1 MKKIAIIG
9 CGISGLYFAN
19 QLQNKK
25 IYDYTIYEKKSELD
39 LNDGYGIQLSVN
51 SIKLLN
57 EIGFKNIAAKIYN
70 FIKRNKNQILKK
82 EIKIENVKKI
92 IKEHGARKI
101 DYIKIFDINKIIKP
115 FKKIKRNKIFI
126 AYYLRSTRLIDNI

>member
-25 IYDYTIYEKKSELD
+25 IYDYTIYEKKSKLD

-51 SIKLLN
+51 SVKLLN
-57 EIGFKNIAAKIYN
+57 EVGFNNIVTNEMSFPTKVNFFEAKTC
-70 FIKRNKNQILKK
+70 
-82 EIKIENVKKI
+82 KKI
-92 IKEHGARKI
+92 CEI
-101 DYIKIFDINKIIKP
+101 DISKFNSES
-115 FKKIKRNKIFI
+115 KRC
-126 AYYLRSTRLIDNI
+126 YQSRSSFNIRP

>member
-25 IYDYTIYEKKSELD
+25 VYDYTIYEKKSELD

-57 EIGFKNIAAKIYN
+57 EIGFNNIISKSFYK
-70 FIKRNKNQILKK
+70 FFFL
-82 EIKIENVKKI
+82 V
-92 IKEHGARKI
+92 
-101 DYIKIFDINKIIKP
+101 
-115 FKKIKRNKIFI
+115 
-126 AYYLRSTRLIDNI
+126 